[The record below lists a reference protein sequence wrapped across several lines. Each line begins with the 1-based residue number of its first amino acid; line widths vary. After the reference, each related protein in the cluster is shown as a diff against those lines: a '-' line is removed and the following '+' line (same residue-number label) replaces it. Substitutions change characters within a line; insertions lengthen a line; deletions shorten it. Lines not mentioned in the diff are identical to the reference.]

1 MDFFYST
8 LGLNGKAFD
17 KSLIDLLDLK
27 SHHKVLEI
35 GAGTGRHSK
44 FIINKLDKNNIFYA
58 SDISS
63 NMLNVFRSKIKRK
76 KISFSLINAS
86 SLPFPNG
93 TFDRVF
99 HFGGLNNFGN
109 ITKAFKEMTRVTK
122 IGGTI
127 VVGDEGIAPWLKNS
141 IFGKMLTNSNP
152 LFNNKIPIE
161 HLPDNARNV
170 SVKYI
175 ANGSFYIIKYN
186 VDEGLPYLNT
196 SIEFPGQRGGNYTT
210 RLFGNLEGVSLDTK
224 NLMEKAAKK
233 SGKSFHKW
241 LEDTINERIKID
253 LK

>member
-8 LGLNGKAFD
+8 LGLNGKVFD

-27 SHHKVLEI
+27 SDNRVLEI

-44 FIINKLDKNNIFYA
+44 FIIDKLDKNNTFYA
-58 SDISS
+58 SDLSS

-76 KISFSLINAS
+76 KISLSLTDAS
-86 SLPFPNG
+86 SLPFSDR

-109 ITKAFKEMTRVTK
+109 ITKALQEMTRVTK

-152 LFNNKIPIE
+152 LFNNIIPIE
-161 HLPDNARNV
+161 QLPDNARNV
-170 SVKYI
+170 MIKYI
-175 ANGSFYIIKYN
+175 ANGSFYIIKFN
-186 VDEGLPYLNT
+186 VGEGLPYLNT
-196 SIEFPGQRGGNYTT
+196 NIEFPGQRGGSYTT
-210 RLFGNLEGVSLDTK
+210 RLFGNLEGVSIDTK

-241 LEDTINERIKID
+241 LEDSINERIKID
-253 LK
+253 LQ